1 MNGLGQRQ
9 IKDTFVSLEI
19 EDILNAENDC
29 TQWNDRNDMWMSGNR
44 ESK

>member
-19 EDILNAENDC
+19 EDILNAENEYS
-29 TQWNDRNDMWMSGNR
+29 QWRDRDNMWMNR
-44 ESK
+44 K

>member
-29 TQWNDRNDMWMSGNR
+29 TQQKDGDDIWMSI
-44 ESK
+44 K